1 MKLNSLFYTSIS
13 FLSYNWS
20 VGKKPIYSLSILLL
34 KEGNDG
40 WRGGELAI
48 MQPYRGE
55 PVRWAIQTF
64 QVSNEDEGEV
74 C

>member
-1 MKLNSLFYTSIS
+1 MSI
-13 FLSYNWS
+13 
-20 VGKKPIYSLSILLL
+20 VLL

-40 WRGGELAI
+40 WRGGKLAI

-55 PVRWAIQTF
+55 PVHRAIQTF